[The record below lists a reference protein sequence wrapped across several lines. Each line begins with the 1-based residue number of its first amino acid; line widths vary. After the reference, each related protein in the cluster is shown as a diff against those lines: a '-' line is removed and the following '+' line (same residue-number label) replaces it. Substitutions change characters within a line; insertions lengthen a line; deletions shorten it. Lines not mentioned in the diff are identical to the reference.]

1 MAAIIAGMWNA
12 FSISAS
18 GLATSAAQ
26 LTSAASKLVNAF
38 TGTASAPT
46 QATPQVASAPSVPS
60 ATPATRPLAGATA
73 VAAQN
78 ATPNSWMVEIL
89 SAKYAY
95 RANLDA
101 LKSADK
107 MAQKTI
113 DTLG

>member
-1 MAAIIAGMWNA
+1 MAGMWNA

-18 GLATSAAQ
+18 GLAASAAQ
-26 LTSAASKLVNAF
+26 LTNAASKLVNAF
-38 TGTASAPT
+38 TGPAAAPAPAAAQAASASAP
-46 QATPQVASAPSVPS
+46 
-60 ATPATRPLAGATA
+60 ATPASRPLSGATA

-101 LKSADK
+101 LKSADA

-113 DTLG
+113 DTVG

>member
-1 MAAIIAGMWNA
+1 MMAGMWNA

-18 GLATSAAQ
+18 GLAASAAQ

-38 TGTASAPT
+38 GGTAAPPAAAPA
-46 QATPQVASAPSVPS
+46 QATPAAA
-60 ATPATRPLAGATA
+60 ATPSSRPLAGATA

-101 LKSADK
+101 LKSADQL
-107 MAQKTI
+107 AQKTI
-113 DTLG
+113 NTVG

>member
-1 MAAIIAGMWNA
+1 MMAGMWNA

-38 TGTASAPT
+38 TGTPSPAA
-46 QATPQVASAPSVPS
+46 QATTQTAPAAP
-60 ATPATRPLAGATA
+60 ATPPSRPLAGATA

-113 DTLG
+113 DTVG